1 MTKKIDASFF
11 TPDIIEMFNR
21 AFANGNPV
29 EVKEVRGNI
38 VFVEIQ
44 RKVKKKTSVTG

>member
-29 EVKEVRGNI
+29 EVKEVRAI
-38 VFVEIQ
+38 LCLLKFSEKLK
-44 RKVKKKTSVTG
+44 RRRL